1 MDGVVQ
7 DSQQR
12 LVKQQLVKQ
21 HLVNVV
27 RQHIVVAGVLHELL
41 DYLQELSYLLVVK
54 VGVQS
59 SSLLLKPSA
68 TRGLGVLKGSQVLP

>member
-12 LVKQQLVKQ
+12 LVKQ

-27 RQHIVVAGVLHELL
+27 RQHIVVVGAGVLHELL

-68 TRGLGVLKGSQVLP
+68 TRGLGDLKGSQVLP

>member
-1 MDGVVQ
+1 MDGVVH
-7 DSQQR
+7 DNQQR

-27 RQHIVVAGVLHELL
+27 RQHIVGVLHELL